1 MSEPF
6 PPVVLTRNGDS
17 RLNFFF
23 FFLFL
28 CGQRNY
34 DLLFFRI
41 RLICAF
47 FFSRKFELKQSL
59 CSYHVLDNYVH
70 EKDIKRRNFDLTH
83 K

>member
-23 FFLFL
+23 FFLSF
-28 CGQRNY
+28 CCQRNY

-41 RLICAF
+41 RLLCAF
-47 FFSRKFELKQSL
+47 FFSENLSSNNR
-59 CSYHVLDNYVH
+59 YVY
-70 EKDIKRRNFDLTH
+70 IMCLTIMFM
-83 K
+83 KKISNDETSI

>member
-6 PPVVLTRNGDS
+6 PPVVLTRDGDS

-23 FFLFL
+23 FFLFF

-41 RLICAF
+41 RLLCAF
-47 FFSRKFELKQSL
+47 FPENLSSNNR
-59 CSYHVLDNYVH
+59 YVY
-70 EKDIKRRNFDLTH
+70 IMCLTIMFMKRTSNGETSI
-83 K
+83 